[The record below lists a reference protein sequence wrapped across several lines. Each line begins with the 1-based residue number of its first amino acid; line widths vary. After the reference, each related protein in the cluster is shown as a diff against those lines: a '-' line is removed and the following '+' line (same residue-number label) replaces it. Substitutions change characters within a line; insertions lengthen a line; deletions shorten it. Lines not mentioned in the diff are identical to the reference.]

1 MALSILLVREFNG
14 VVKINVLGDE
24 VVKENVHYACIAC
37 TTIDSV
43 MRMEKKVIHKFIQK
57 NANTK

>member
-1 MALSILLVREFNG
+1 MMALSILLVREFNG

-43 MRMEKKVIHKFIQK
+43 MRMEKKVIHKFI
-57 NANTK
+57 